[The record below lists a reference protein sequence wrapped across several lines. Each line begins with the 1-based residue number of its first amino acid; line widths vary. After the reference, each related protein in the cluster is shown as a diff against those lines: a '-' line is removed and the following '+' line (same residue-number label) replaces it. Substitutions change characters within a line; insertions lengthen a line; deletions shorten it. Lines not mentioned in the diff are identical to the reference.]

1 MLRSLSELERYT
13 IRATDGDVGS
23 TVNFL
28 FDDERWA
35 IRYLVVETGAFFQE
49 RRVLISPISF
59 GQIESPAF
67 LFHLALTIDKI
78 RKSPGVAS
86 DEPVSR
92 QREREYNRHYGYGDY
107 WGGGVWGAGYTP
119 GLLESTGQADVPEL
133 PAEDSGDAH
142 LRSVAD
148 VRGYS
153 IEGNDAGIG
162 FVTDFLVDD
171 ETWEV
176 RYLVVDTSHWW
187 WGKTV
192 LVAPNWA
199 TQISWD
205 ERKVF
210 VTLSRDAIKNSP
222 VWDGSAAVRR
232 EYEVR
237 LHDYHRRPGYW
248 VDRDLPVG
256 VPRLQHRF
264 RSRSA

>member
-1 MLRSLSELERYT
+1 MLRSLRELERY
-13 IRATDGDVGS
+13 RVSATDGDVGRV
-23 TVNFL
+23 VNFL
-28 FDDERWA
+28 FDDERWT
-35 IRYLVVETGAFFQE
+35 IRYLVVETGSFFQE

-59 GQIESPAF
+59 RQLDLPTH
-67 LFHLALTIDKI
+67 LFHVALTMDKVMG
-78 RKSPGVAS
+78 SPGVAA

-92 QREREYNRHYGYGDY
+92 QREREYNRYYGYGNY

-119 GLLESTGQADVPEL
+119 TLLESTGRSDALETPGR
-133 PAEDSGDAH
+133 DSGDAH
-142 LRSVAD
+142 LQSAED
-148 VRGYS
+148 VRGYN
-153 IEGNDAGIG
+153 IEGSHAGIG
-162 FVTDFLVDD
+162 FITDFLVDD

-187 WGKTV
+187 WRKTV

-205 ERKVF
+205 ERKMF
-210 VTLSRDAIKNSP
+210 VTLSRDAVKRSP
-222 VWDGSAAVRR
+222 PWNGAAGIRR
-232 EYEVR
+232 EYEVL

-248 VDRDLPVG
+248 VGRDLPVG